1 MDSYEKK
8 EYFSFGSNCGY
19 CGIDDSVLDRLWV
32 VKYRPMM
39 ARLNTFDSDQY
50 MQPLNSFLFS
60 DDGWTKIKSYWIHL
74 IIHSQD
80 HQHNH
85 DPKDENSSDNRLAA
99 EDINGSFKMSD
110 DALAHGKMKKPP

>member
-1 MDSYEKK
+1 
-8 EYFSFGSNCGY
+8 
-19 CGIDDSVLDRLWV
+19 
-32 VKYRPMM
+32 MM

-99 EDINGSFKMSD
+99 EDING
-110 DALAHGKMKKPP
+110 KMKKPP